1 MPPLVFAAFSSAQYM
16 TIFQT
21 IDSPRSDLHL
31 KGFVVLP
38 IAGYDHFGI
47 YEKNI
52 RMTQIQGMIIPL
64 LSDKHLFDLY

>member
-1 MPPLVFAAFSSAQYM
+1 MPPLVLTAFSSAPYM
-16 TIFQT
+16 TVYQT
-21 IDSPRSDLHL
+21 IDSPCSDLRS

-47 YEKNI
+47 YEKII
-52 RMTQIQGMIIPL
+52 RMTLIQGLIIPL